1 MKFWFYL
8 FLAANIGLG
17 GLIYA
22 THTKSV
28 DANVVQELNA
38 EKLPLITTATANT
51 QPAAASKTLPATTA
65 PATEVSKVSP
75 PNVVSDAPAAPVAA
89 APVKASQCLQW
100 INIKPEDLPRAR
112 AALGALQLGDKLT
125 EGKNEDVLRY
135 WVYIP
140 APETK
145 KQVDTLLAILKKQG
159 VNDVSVLI
167 DNTISLGVFSTEEAS
182 TRHLEQMEIKGVRSA
197 RSGVRTTQLRDV
209 MFSVK
214 DPAATITSKVNEL
227 QKDYVGSSIKQ
238 AVCS

>member
-17 GLIYA
+17 GLIYL

-38 EKLPLITTATANT
+38 EKLPLITTVPVNT
-51 QPAAASKTLPATTA
+51 QAATVPKTLPTATTPAADLTKTPA
-65 PATEVSKVSP
+65 PNPA
-75 PNVVSDAPAAPVAA
+75 SDTPAAPVAA
-89 APVKASQCLQW
+89 APVKPSQCLQW
-100 INIKPEDLPRAR
+100 TNIKSEDLPRAR
-112 AALGALQLGDKLT
+112 TVLAALQLGDKLT
-125 EGKNEDVLRY
+125 EGKNDNILRY

-145 KQVDTLLAILKKQG
+145 KQLDAIVASLKRQG
-159 VNDVSVLI
+159 ISDYSVL
-167 DNTISLGVFSTEEAS
+167 DDSTTSLGVFSTEEAA

-209 MFSVK
+209 MFIIR
-214 DPAATITSKVNEL
+214 DPAAAVTSKLNTLE
-227 QKDYVGSSIKQ
+227 KDFIGSNIKQ
-238 AVCS
+238 TTC

>member
-1 MKFWFYL
+1 M
-8 FLAANIGLG
+8 
-17 GLIYA
+17 
-22 THTKSV
+22 
-28 DANVVQELNA
+28 VQELNG

-51 QPAAASKTLPATTA
+51 QTVAALKTLPAAATTA
-65 PATEVSKVSP
+65 DLTKTPA
-75 PNVVSDAPAAPVAA
+75 PNPASDTPAAPVAA

-112 AALGALQLGDKLT
+112 TALAALQLGDKLT

-145 KQVDTLLAILKKQG
+145 KQVDSILATLKKQG

-209 MFSVK
+209 MFSVR
-214 DPAATITSKVNEL
+214 DPVATVTSKVNEL
-227 QKDYVGSSIKQ
+227 QKDYVGSSVKQ
-238 AVCS
+238 VACS

>member
-8 FLAANIGLG
+8 FLALNLGLG
-17 GLIYA
+17 ALIYLSSN
-22 THTKSV
+22 KSV
-28 DANVVQELNA
+28 DATVVQEQNA
-38 EKLPLITTATANT
+38 EKLPLITTPTANPLIALVT
-51 QPAAASKTLPATTA
+51 KTPAVVAPPAADVSKSLPPNPTSDTPATPATTA
-65 PATEVSKVSP
+65 P
-75 PNVVSDAPAAPVAA
+75 
-89 APVKASQCLQW
+89 VKAAQCLQW

-112 AALGALQLGDKLT
+112 TALAALQLGDKLVET
-125 EGKNEDVLRY
+125 KNEDVLRY

-145 KQVDTLLAILKKQG
+145 KQVDTILATLKKQG

-209 MFSVK
+209 MFSVR
-214 DPAATITSKVNEL
+214 DPAAAVTSKVNEL
-227 QKDYVGSSIKQ
+227 QKDYVGSSVKQ
-238 AVCS
+238 ATC